1 MERRILIITGSHRK
15 TGNTALL
22 AGWVADGARDYGAQV
37 DLVDAAHLK
46 YKSNGCTSCYGCQ
59 DSAEYRCI
67 IKDEASDI
75 IASMPEYDAVV
86 FATPVYFF
94 SLSAQI
100 KLIMDRMYSL
110 FKFKNNKFKNNLDK
124 TNFAVIASAAGDMGS
139 GLEMTGAIIQKLAGF
154 IGKKHKSLLIP
165 NAPMDPVRTATDLE
179 IKEKAMDFGAEL
191 SQW

>member
-22 AGWVADGARDYGAQV
+22 SGWVADGARDYGAEV
-37 DLVDAAHLK
+37 DIVDAAHLK

-59 DSAEYRCI
+59 DSTEYRCI
-67 IKDEASDI
+67 INDEASDI
-75 IASMPEYDAVV
+75 IASIPDYDVLV
-86 FATPVYFF
+86 FASPVYFF

-110 FKFKNNKFKNNLDK
+110 FKFKENKVENNFGR
-124 TNFAVIASAAGDMGS
+124 TNIAVVASAAGDMGS
-139 GLEMTGAIIQKLAGF
+139 GLKMTESIIKQLAGF
-154 IGKKHKSLLIP
+154 IGRKHKSLLVP
-165 NAPMDPVRTATDLE
+165 NTPMDPIKTATDID
-179 IKEKAMDFGAEL
+179 IKEKAMSFGAEL